1 MKEIE
6 DKNNMKEV
14 IEWILCIVIAVILA
28 LLVRHYVFTPTVVR
42 QVSMKPTL
50 IENDRLFLNR
60 LSITTKQEIKRGEI
74 ITFEAPSNTDIKA
87 AQYNAENPVA
97 VYDNE
102 PTNIFSKFTHYVLE
116 IGKESYIKRVIG
128 VAGDHILIENGKVYL
143 NGEELKEDYLRDN
156 VVTDKMGMFYDL
168 TVPEG
173 YVFAMGDNR
182 AESKDC
188 RAFGC
193 VPVEKVES
201 KVAMRFWPFSK
212 WGKVN

>member
-14 IEWILCIVIAVILA
+14 IEWILCIVIAVVLA

-97 VYDNE
+97 IYDNK
-102 PTNIFSKFTHYVLE
+102 PTNIFSKFMYYVLE